1 MIDWVDSL
9 SIVPLV
15 LVVCALMA
23 LVTVAIYLVVTRLA
37 AAGRGD
43 ALAAVSPGFLPPMSL
58 VFGLLVGFLAAGVWS
73 NTSSAQQAVDNEAS
87 ALRSVEL
94 LDRDFPAADQR
105 QMDLLIRSY
114 IQSAVNHEWP
124 AMAHQTATLVVASP
138 QLSAAEQLAL
148 RLPADNPGRMVAQ
161 REIVTSLEAAF
172 NARRQ
177 RIILS
182 QSSVNSAKWTGV
194 IALGILTLIAI
205 ACVHSPNRRAAAITL
220 TLFAVAIV
228 VSLLMIA
235 VQDRPFAGPYRVQP
249 TPLVQVEPH
258 AA

>member
-87 ALRSVEL
+87 ALRGWRGRV
-94 LDRDFPAADQR
+94 
-105 QMDLLIRSY
+105 
-114 IQSAVNHEWP
+114 AVP
-124 AMAHQTATLVVASP
+124 TGLATV
-138 QLSAAEQLAL
+138 
-148 RLPADNPGRMVAQ
+148 
-161 REIVTSLEAAF
+161 
-172 NARRQ
+172 
-177 RIILS
+177 
-182 QSSVNSAKWTGV
+182 GV
-194 IALGILTLIAI
+194 IVLVATVGAT
-205 ACVHSPNRRAAAITL
+205 AA
-220 TLFAVAIV
+220 
-228 VSLLMIA
+228 
-235 VQDRPFAGPYRVQP
+235 
-249 TPLVQVEPH
+249 TPLAGVQAGRDDVALSH
-258 AA
+258 